1 MKHTDRLVVL
11 HEPHPLRR
19 QLYSYAL
26 QRSGIRVAM
35 AETLVEALP
44 AREGCALI
52 LVSLSDFSEERRRA
66 LLFLQ
71 RSPVSI
77 PLAVLDS
84 ESYNPELFSS
94 LPMQAHFH
102 RSATSLSDVVARIE
116 ALLGAR

>member
-1 MKHTDRLVVL
+1 MDRLVVL

-26 QRSGIRVAM
+26 QRSGIRVLL
-35 AETLVEALP
+35 AETLRELLP
-44 AREGCALI
+44 AREGRALV
-52 LVSLSDFSEERRRA
+52 LVSLSDLLEERRQA

-71 RSPVSI
+71 RAAVSV

-84 ESYNPELFSS
+84 ESYNPELFSA

-116 ALLGAR
+116 GILEVN